1 MVVINMHMINFVMF
15 VAVCSVGNF
24 GVFLLWACVWFP
36 IAASIKLEYE
46 VANVG
51 RYLTRDKVQ
60 EIKLEGG
67 GTIKVMTVDNSPADL
82 TVGMSMGES

>member
-1 MVVINMHMINFVMF
+1 M
-15 VAVCSVGNF
+15 
-24 GVFLLWACVWFP
+24 
-36 IAASIKLEYE
+36 
-46 VANVG
+46 
-51 RYLTRDKVQ
+51 Q

>member
-1 MVVINMHMINFVMF
+1 MF
-15 VAVCSVGNF
+15 VVCSVGNF
-24 GVFLLWACVWFP
+24 GVSYCGLAFGF

-51 RYLTRDKVQ
+51 RYLTRTKCRD
-60 EIKLEGG
+60 KLEGG

-82 TVGMSMGES
+82 TVGMSME